1 MNRGE
6 FLDWRRRETLVYTL
20 GMVACFAKVLAKVGL
35 VTLVAGRVDF
45 SALRWMGATIDI
57 SWFVLIAWTLVM
69 AYRLA
74 LRRTDLRIVL
84 GGFVVADHS
93 SLSSELREAISV
105 MKSGELSRAE
115 YLLGQV
121 SLDADESLKAISTYY
136 LGECYVLQGKL
147 EEARDAFQES
157 LELDPSL
164 TEPHKALAKLR
175 LQQKPADREH

>member
-1 MNRGE
+1 
-6 FLDWRRRETLVYTL
+6 
-20 GMVACFAKVLAKVGL
+20 
-35 VTLVAGRVDF
+35 
-45 SALRWMGATIDI
+45 
-57 SWFVLIAWTLVM
+57 
-69 AYRLA
+69 
-74 LRRTDLRIVL
+74 
-84 GGFVVADHS
+84 
-93 SLSSELREAISV
+93 